1 MGILREQELIK
12 EASLAIQSFE
22 MKFGTGAIAWH
33 ASVDMIH
40 LLYGI
45 VHCPVY
51 VEVYKGE
58 ELLES
63 SLADCDKA
71 LYGIEDY
78 SHSEGQRHATF
89 AGEYRI
95 VVRPLA
101 NNNAKIP
108 SPIYGDQG
116 TVKFDL
122 RLNLV
127 DALTDDESTSD
138 ALQRYLNE
146 RTAEE
151 QRQLKLYK
159 PATPKLPVEAMR
171 PVLWDL
177 LESRVRSILRPLLG
191 SELSEKIDGINFE
204 RVWIG
209 VKVLGDRNKG
219 MANAIGAFPF
229 DYSIR
234 WIPTESQMKL
244 AEHLLGVD
252 SERAKQVLTSET
264 SIGARSTMDTCAS
277 SGFLTTKI
285 GEDLRA
291 VNISHDSSPADRD
304 FNIGKLRHSFFELM
318 SKRMKGDEP
327 ELILVDIPI
336 HVHSCVYFLVRCP
349 FHYHERPRT
358 IVFLNEYITI
368 LSSQLRQL
376 AQETILRD
384 LDDRIEH
391 SLLSDPDRVIDGLQ
405 ATFPMP
411 KWHIE
416 RRAVEIEE
424 AEPRYWHAHF
434 TREEDT
440 DAFKREISRVLQ
452 RRDLV
457 EFQSAKLPYLEEARL
472 LADRAIEM
480 RMKNPTKFSQDEVGK
495 PTVLYAKVK
504 KLETNPVIVGRGSDV
519 TETYRAPKRAM
530 LIAGMMIG
538 ALANFLF
545 DGQQKQSLF
554 VKKMLLASDTSGT
567 LRWTKYSKTWKDLI
581 VKDQLYPGEWK
592 WPEWEQLFPDGQDS
606 SEIELSNREAD
617 EIIAWVRWSRALILS
632 NWQTFLQMA
641 KALDAEE
648 SRTGARALSDGLN
661 EEAVKTGAVVPSIRK
676 YLSRMRTA
684 GSSTRKTDS
693 MVSRAKKNPSK

>member
-51 VEVYKGE
+51 VEVYKGDE
-58 ELLES
+58 RLES

-71 LYGIEDY
+71 LYDIEDQG
-78 SHSEGQRHATF
+78 HSEGQRHATF

-101 NNNAKIP
+101 KPGDKIP

-116 TVKFDL
+116 TVDFDL

-127 DALTDDESTSD
+127 DALTDDKSTSD

-146 RTAEE
+146 RTAED
-151 QRQLKLYK
+151 QRELKNYVPAK
-159 PATPKLPVEAMR
+159 PNLPVEAMR

-191 SELSEKIDGINFE
+191 SELSEEIDGVRFE

-219 MANAIGAFPF
+219 KAGEIGAFPF

-234 WIPTESQMKL
+234 WIPTDNQVAL
-244 AEHLLGVD
+244 AEKLL
-252 SERAKQVLTSET
+252 SETSEPRRVLESET

-291 VNISHDSSPADRD
+291 VNVSHDGIPADGD
-304 FNIGKLRHSFFELM
+304 FELGKLRHLFF
-318 SKRMKGDEP
+318 KRMSDRMRGDEP

-349 FHYHERPRT
+349 FHYRERPRT

-376 AQETILRD
+376 AQETMLRD

-391 SLLSDPDRVIDGLQ
+391 SLLSDPVKVIEGLQ

-457 EFQSAKLPYLEEARL
+457 EFQSAKLPYLEEARI
-472 LADRAIEM
+472 LADRALQT
-480 RMKNPTKFSQDEVGK
+480 RMVSPTKFLEEEVGK
-495 PTVLYAKVK
+495 PAVMYANVK
-504 KLETNPVIVGRGSDV
+504 KLERNPIIRGRGSDV
-519 TETYRAPKRAM
+519 TESYRAPKRAM
-530 LIAGMMIG
+530 LIAGMMVG
-538 ALANFLF
+538 ALSNFLF
-545 DGQQKQSLF
+545 EGKQKQSLF
-554 VKKMLLASDTSGT
+554 VRKLLLASDPGGT
-567 LRWTKYSKTWKDLI
+567 LRWTKYYNEWKERL
-581 VKDQLYPGEWK
+581 VQDQLYPGKWK
-592 WPEWEQLFPDGQDS
+592 WPDWDQLFPDGQDS
-606 SEIELSNREAD
+606 SDIELSNREAD
-617 EIIAWVRWSRALILS
+617 EIIAWVRWSRAFILN
-632 NWQTFLQMA
+632 NWGAFEKLLGA
-641 KALDAEE
+641 FDKEE
-648 SRTGARALSDGLN
+648 SRSETRALADGISQA
-661 EEAVKTGAVVPSIRK
+661 AVLASGVVPSVRK

-684 GSSTRKTDS
+684 GSSNQVREGFANG
-693 MVSRAKKNPSK
+693 RKKNRST